1 MLPKSAPP
9 VTCWN
14 RFASKLPQSLQ
25 RLDTAGVFYRVA
37 PPGARI
43 SGGMLEANSELPNQV
58 IEYRINGGKWQT
70 YRGPARVTGAVQ
82 LRTRSYDGRRT
93 SRIVEVSGN

>member
-1 MLPKSAPP
+1 
-9 VTCWN
+9 
-14 RFASKLPQSLQ
+14 
-25 RLDTAGVFYRVA
+25 
-37 PPGARI
+37 
-43 SGGMLEANSELPNQV
+43 MLEANSELPNQV